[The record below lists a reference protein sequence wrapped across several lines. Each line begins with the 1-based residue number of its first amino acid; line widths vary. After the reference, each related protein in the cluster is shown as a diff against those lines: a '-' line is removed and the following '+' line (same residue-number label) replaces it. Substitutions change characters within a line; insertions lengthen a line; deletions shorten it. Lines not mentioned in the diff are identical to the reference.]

1 MNAAQQ
7 AGARD
12 LICVVDANPHYQSD
26 VAQALTSHYRVST
39 FAEQNAALEAI
50 ACQPPTAV
58 VLDENVVP
66 RGGLPLLREICCVPD
81 LDRVPIICTATN
93 DRSLFL
99 ADATAFGVRTTLI
112 KPFRRSAL
120 FNAITREVNA
130 KVERSWTRIEPV
142 QRAALKRTAKVFT
155 AISDLMAD
163 GLPMPYET
171 LRHACA
177 PLVEAVSAGRYRE
190 VLNGVRE
197 HHNYSYVHSLRVAM
211 FLTVFGH
218 AIGVRDDDLTT
229 LATGGLVHDVG
240 KMAVPQEVLNKP
252 DRLTD
257 DEMAIMRSHVVSTG
271 SFLRNSPGMPRGALM
286 IAEQHHEKL
295 DGSGYPFG
303 LKGKGVNELARMATI
318 IDIFGALT
326 DRRAYKAPMEPEQ
339 ALHVMTQLG
348 RQIDQHLL
356 SMFRAVLLDTAKSL
370 EL

>member
-1 MNAAQQ
+1 MSTAQQ
-7 AGARD
+7 AVAKN

-26 VAQALTSHYRVST
+26 VAQALTSHYLVST
-39 FAEQNAALEAI
+39 FAEQNEALEAI
-50 ACQPPTAV
+50 ACQPPMAV

-81 LDRVPIICTATN
+81 LDRIPIICTATN
-93 DRSLFL
+93 DRSHFL
-99 ADATAFGVRTTLI
+99 ADASAFGVRTTLI

-120 FNAITREVNA
+120 LGAITKEINS

-142 QRAALKRTAKVFT
+142 QRAALKRTAKVFA

-163 GLPMPYET
+163 GLPIPYET
-171 LRHACA
+171 LRHSCA
-177 PLVEAVSAGRYRE
+177 PLVEAVSGGTYKD

-197 HHNYSYVHSLRVAM
+197 HHDYSYVHSLRVAM

-218 AIGVRDDDLTT
+218 AIGVRGDDLTV

-257 DEMAIMRSHVVSTG
+257 DEMTVMRGHVINTG
-271 SFLRNSPGMPRGALM
+271 AFLRNSPGMPRGALM

-295 DGSGYPFG
+295 DGTGYPFG
-303 LKGKGVNELARMATI
+303 LKGKEVNELTRMATI

-356 SMFRAVLLDTAKSL
+356 SMFRTVLLDTAKIL
-370 EL
+370 

>member
-1 MNAAQQ
+1 MNAAQM
-7 AGARD
+7 AVGRD

-26 VAQALTSHYRVST
+26 VAQALTAHYQVST

-50 ACQPPTAV
+50 AGQPPLAV

-81 LDRVPIICTATN
+81 LDRIPIICTATN
-93 DRSLFL
+93 DRSHFL

-120 FNAITREVNA
+120 LSAISKEING

-142 QRAALKRTAKVFT
+142 QRAALMRTAKVFT

-171 LRHACA
+171 LRQSCA
-177 PLVEAVSAGRYRE
+177 PLVEAVSNGNYRD
-190 VLNGVRE
+190 VLNGVRN

-218 AIGVRDDDLTT
+218 SIGVRGDDLST

-252 DRLTD
+252 DRLS
-257 DEMAIMRSHVVSTG
+257 DEEMTIMRSHVTSTG
-271 SFLRNSPGMPRGALM
+271 SYLRNSPGMPKGALL

-295 DGSGYPFG
+295 DGTGYPYG
-303 LKGKGVNELARMATI
+303 LKGKEVNELARMATI

-356 SMFRAVLLDTAKSL
+356 SVFRTVLLDTAKSL
-370 EL
+370 DL

>member
-1 MNAAQQ
+1 MNPAQQ
-7 AGARD
+7 AIGRD
-12 LICVVDANPHYQSD
+12 LICVVDANPLYQSD
-26 VAQALTSHYRVST
+26 VAQALTSTYRVST

-50 ACQPPTAV
+50 AFQPPTAV
-58 VLDENVVP
+58 VLDENVSP
-66 RGGLPLLREICCVPD
+66 RGGLALLREICCVPD

-99 ADATAFGVRTTLI
+99 ADATAFGVRTTLV

-120 FNAITREVNA
+120 LGAITKEING

-171 LRHACA
+171 LRHSCA
-177 PLVEAVSAGRYRE
+177 PLVEAVTGGNYSD
-190 VLNGVRE
+190 VLKGVRD

-211 FLTVFGH
+211 FLTLFGH
-218 AIGVRDDDLTT
+218 AIGVRGDDLII

-240 KMAVPQEVLNKP
+240 KMAVPQDVLNKP

-257 DEMAIMRSHVVSTG
+257 DEMAIMRGHVVSTG
-271 SFLRNSPGMPRGALM
+271 SFLRDSPGLPRGALV

-295 DGSGYPFG
+295 DGTGYPYG
-303 LKGKGVNELARMATI
+303 LKGKDVNELARMATI

-356 SMFRAVLLDTAKSL
+356 SMFRTVLLDTAKTL